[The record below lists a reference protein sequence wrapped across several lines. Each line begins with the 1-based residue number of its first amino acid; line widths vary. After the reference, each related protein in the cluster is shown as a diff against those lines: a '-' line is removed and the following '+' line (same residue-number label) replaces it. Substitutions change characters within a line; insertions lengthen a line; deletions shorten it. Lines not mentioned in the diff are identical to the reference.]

1 MGRGR
6 NAADT
11 VGEAGLSIPLR
22 NLQVSPRDPSASL
35 RSAEDDKKSHDD
47 FFEHQN
53 LFIR

>member
-6 NAADT
+6 NAAAR

-22 NLQVSPRDPSASL
+22 NLQVSPRDPSTSL
-35 RSAEDDKKSHDD
+35 RSAQDDKKSHDD
-47 FFEHQN
+47 FFEHRN

>member
-11 VGEAGLSIPLR
+11 VGEAGLFIPLR
-22 NLQVSPRDPSASL
+22 NLQVLPRDSSVSL
-35 RSAEDDKKSHDD
+35 RSAQDDKKSHDD
-47 FFEHQN
+47 FFAHRN